1 MSINIANKKHY
12 EALIALWER
21 SVRATHDFLP
31 ESKIQSL
38 RPLILEKY
46 FPQLTSYYYADNDKI
61 LGLLGLSDDKIEMLF
76 IDSDARGLG
85 VGKTLLNFA
94 TDELK
99 MNQLDV
105 NEQNTQALKFYQ
117 DMGFEIK
124 GRSELDGE
132 GDPYPLLHLEKMD
145 S

>member
-76 IDSDARGLG
+76 IDFDARGLG